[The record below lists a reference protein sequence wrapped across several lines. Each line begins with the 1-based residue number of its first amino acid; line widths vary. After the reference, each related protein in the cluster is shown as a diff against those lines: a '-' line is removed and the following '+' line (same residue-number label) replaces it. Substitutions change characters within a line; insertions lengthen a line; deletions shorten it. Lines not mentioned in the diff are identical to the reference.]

1 MNDTTTDNAVSPKKP
16 NLAQRVASKITKPL
30 LPDVA
35 EFSPGLL
42 AITQSPMPKLPRAI
56 YYTVAVLFSILLA
69 WAIFAKVDIVAMADG
84 KLVPTTYTKIVQPV
98 EAGVVADILVREG
111 DKVQAGQV
119 LIRLDTTLAGADGR
133 SLAGELALKRLT
145 LRRVDAELAGQP
157 LAMATGDDPAM
168 LAQVQAQAN
177 AHRQAF
183 NDSVA
188 QEVATRERAQNELSA
203 ARETFTKLQSTLPGY
218 EQSAQAHKK
227 LVAEGFFSPIAGND
241 KEREAIEKSQD
252 LKAQAATV
260 QGLQATINAQDKK
273 MAGLTSTFRS
283 QLLIE
288 RTEAMGQ
295 LAKLEQEAQKMGYK
309 TRLLELKAPQAGIV
323 KDVATTSKGA
333 VVQPGMVLLTL
344 VPKGESLLAEV
355 QVKNEDVGFVQTG
368 QLVRIKVAAYPF
380 QKYGLIEGRIQTL
393 APDAQAPNSQNPNA
407 PQGYK
412 AIVALDTQF
421 IESLNGNA
429 AQRKGLESGMQ
440 VVAEIHQGRRTIME
454 YLLSPVQKV
463 ANEAGRER

>member
-1 MNDTTTDNAVSPKKP
+1 MNDTTMNAAASPKKP
-16 NLAQRVASKITKPL
+16 NLAQRLASKISKPL
-30 LPDVA
+30 QPDVA

-69 WAIFAKVDIVAMADG
+69 WAVFAKVDIVAMADG

-98 EAGVVADILVREG
+98 EAGVVAEILVREG

-133 SLAGELALKRLT
+133 SLASELALKRLT

-157 LAMATGDDPAM
+157 LATASGDEPAM

-188 QEVATRERAQNELSA
+188 QEVATRERAQNELNA

-273 MAGLTSTFRS
+273 IAGLSSTFRS

-295 LAKLEQEAQKMGYK
+295 LAKLEQEAQKLGYK
-309 TRLLELKAPQAGIV
+309 TGLLELKAPQAGIV

-393 APDAQAPNSQNPNA
+393 APDAQAPNSQNPNM

>member
-1 MNDTTTDNAVSPKKP
+1 MSTSN
-16 NLAQRVASKITKPL
+16 PL
-30 LPDVA
+30 HPDVA
-35 EFSPGLL
+35 EFAPGLL
-42 AITQSPMPKLPRAI
+42 AITQSPMPKLPRVI

-69 WAIFAKVDIVAMADG
+69 WAIFAKVDIVAIADG

-133 SLAGELALKRLT
+133 SLASEMALKRLT
-145 LRRVDAELAGQP
+145 LRRVDAELAGQA
-157 LAMATGDDPAM
+157 LASASGDDPAM

-183 NDSVA
+183 TDSVA
-188 QEVATRERAQNELSA
+188 QEVATRERAQNELNA
-203 ARETFTKLQSTLPGY
+203 ARETFTKLQTTLPGY

-260 QGLQATINAQDKK
+260 QGLQATIHAQDKK
-273 MAGLTSTFRS
+273 IAGLSSTFRS

-309 TRLLELKAPQAGIV
+309 TGLLELKAPQAGIV

-393 APDAQAPNSQNPNA
+393 APDAQAPNNQNPNA

-463 ANEAGRER
+463 ANEARRER